1 MKQQSK
7 GIIIGGIITFLMVVA
22 VILYSIHKEI
32 DKQNEGDHETK
43 PTEVSELLKDNNQK
57 ATHEGIINSPVQLD
71 KYYRNKFYDSERK
84 VKDGKN
90 IDKDIKEL
98 KDNIASDSSK
108 NRYYDN
114 KTNIMSGYKS
124 ALITLNELNENNKKG
139 NKKNNDV
146 LIYNINEQL
155 SYSQRELIKTSK
167 KDE

>member
-1 MKQQSK
+1 
-7 GIIIGGIITFLMVVA
+7 
-22 VILYSIHKEI
+22 
-32 DKQNEGDHETK
+32 
-43 PTEVSELLKDNNQK
+43 
-57 ATHEGIINSPVQLD
+57 
-71 KYYRNKFYDSERK
+71 
-84 VKDGKN
+84 
-90 IDKDIKEL
+90 
-98 KDNIASDSSK
+98 
-108 NRYYDN
+108 YDN